1 MSRCPQ
7 EFGALRR
14 GWSIPWLVR
23 GWFAH
28 AIDSVAGCESAI
40 VLNAPD
46 ALVNATRHVS
56 SLESAFV

>member
-1 MSRCPQ
+1 MFPVPNNPMFGVTPGLLHSCPQ

-28 AIDSVAGCESAI
+28 AIDSVAGCENAI
-40 VLNAPD
+40 A
-46 ALVNATRHVS
+46 
-56 SLESAFV
+56 

>member
-1 MSRCPQ
+1 MQINFARGGVIFESLPLG
-7 EFGALRR
+7 FGALRR

-40 VLNAPD
+40 V
-46 ALVNATRHVS
+46 
-56 SLESAFV
+56 